1 MEKLSKYI
9 DLEIEVKNLWHIK
22 IVTIPVVT
30 GDLAMIKKGIEK
42 HPEQITGNPNL
53 AEMQKIAPTDTS
65 HFLRKTLSM

>member
-1 MEKLSKYI
+1 M
-9 DLEIEVKNLWHIK
+9 
-22 IVTIPVVT
+22 TIPVVT

-65 HFLRKTLSM
+65 HFLRKSLSM